1 MVPAFQKRAQY
12 LKKTLHTGTY
22 HNIIGGALNIPAM
35 SYVVSQHLS
44 EILLPLY
51 FAVGQH
57 SLILPQG
64 TFDIPAPKVETEA
77 FSVYACRGEVK
88 PDIYALA
95 VPGTGLLAL
104 MNRDFSYIVSTLGFG
119 KDVSVCSQLK
129 ISIFY
134 GSSA

>member
-12 LKKTLHTGTY
+12 LEKTLHAGTY
-22 HNIIGGALNIPAM
+22 HNIIRGALNIPAL
-35 SYVVSQHLS
+35 SYVISQHLPQ
-44 EILLPLY
+44 ILFPLY

-88 PDIYALA
+88 LDIYALA
-95 VPGTGLLAL
+95 VLGTDLLAL
-104 MNRDFSYIVSTLGFG
+104 MNGDFSYIVSALGFG
-119 KDVSVCSQLK
+119 KNVSVCSQLK